1 MVNDVKNL
9 SLLDLIPAF
18 GKNTVSLATALTL
31 VLLLH
36 SSTDCLSALPFSHI
50 YSNFFPVIE
59 GSSGNVS
66 KLPPADSYGSAG
78 TPSLIMRLTARD
90 NIHPTGLSQHL
101 PILAHH
107 GSQGLM
113 EQPVDRFSPPDKMIE
128 VDRPRLQITHAHFN
142 CNKKY
147 CGNYHEHCILEIY
160 YSLPAMQTSTG
171 PIDPLV
177 RCKARICYHTAAGD
191 ILFSEANSEEDDSG
205 AQHHLNDDNKVTIDF
220 RFSFYETVVR
230 AELDTIEC
238 RIVQP
243 EKSMLSENISRPAYI
258 SIASTR

>member
-1 MVNDVKNL
+1 MVNNVKNL
-9 SLLDLIPAF
+9 SLLDLIPAC
-18 GKNTVSLATALTL
+18 GKKTVSLATTLTL
-31 VLLLH
+31 VLLLNF
-36 SSTDCLSALPFSHI
+36 STDCLSALPFSQI

-59 GSSGNVS
+59 GASANAS
-66 KLPPADSYGSAG
+66 KLPPADPYGSAG
-78 TPSLIMRLTARD
+78 TPSLIMRLTAED
-90 NIHPTGLSQHL
+90 NEHLTGLSQHR
-101 PILAHH
+101 PMLAHH
-107 GSQGLM
+107 GSQGFM
-113 EQPVDRFSPPDKMIE
+113 EQSVDRFSPPHNMIE
-128 VDRPRLQITHAHFN
+128 VDKPRLQITHAHFN

-191 ILFSEANSEEDDSG
+191 ILFSEANSEEDSG
-205 AQHHLNDDNKVTIDF
+205 ARHHCNEDGKVTIDF
-220 RFSFYETVVR
+220 RFSFYETVVK
-230 AELDTIEC
+230 AQLDTIEC

-243 EKSMLSENISRPAYI
+243 EENILSKGISRPAFI